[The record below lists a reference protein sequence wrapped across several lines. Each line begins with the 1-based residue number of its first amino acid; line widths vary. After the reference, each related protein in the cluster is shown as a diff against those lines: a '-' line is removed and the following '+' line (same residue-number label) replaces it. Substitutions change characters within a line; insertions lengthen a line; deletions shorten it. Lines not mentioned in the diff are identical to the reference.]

1 MKKQKKS
8 IFQNNILLKN
18 EGVPEEFT
26 PQQIEEITK
35 CVLDPL
41 YFIKNYVY
49 IINLDVGLT
58 LFSLYEYQQDLIQAS
73 YDNRFS
79 IFVTARQM
87 GKTTTIAA
95 LLLYLAMFTSND
107 KIGVLANKKAKA
119 REIVAR
125 IQTMYENLPNW
136 QFNK

>member
-1 MKKQKKS
+1 MKKQKKA

-18 EGVPEEFT
+18 EGVHEEFT

-58 LFSLYEYQQDLIQAS
+58 LFSLYEYHCRFVAKYNHNGMESKKVANLKVKNVPRILLIFS
-73 YDNRFS
+73 YNYN
-79 IFVTARQM
+79 ILILT
-87 GKTTTIAA
+87 
-95 LLLYLAMFTSND
+95 
-107 KIGVLANKKAKA
+107 KKK
-119 REIVAR
+119 
-125 IQTMYENLPNW
+125 
-136 QFNK
+136 